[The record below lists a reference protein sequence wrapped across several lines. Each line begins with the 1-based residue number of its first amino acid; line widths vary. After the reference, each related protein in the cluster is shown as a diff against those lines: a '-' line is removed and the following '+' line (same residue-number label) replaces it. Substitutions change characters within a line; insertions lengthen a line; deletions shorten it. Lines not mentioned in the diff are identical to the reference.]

1 MVPAHTAVSINVF
14 GLHRDPRAFSPLPET
29 FWPDRWLEQDKY
41 TLPGG
46 DIISADQL
54 VLNRNA
60 FIPFSFGP
68 ANCVGKNLALMEVR
82 AVTAVF
88 VSKFEMTLGKGF
100 DLDTWEPSLKDYGVT
115 LRGKL
120 MVNVKARRS

>member
-1 MVPAHTAVSINVF
+1 MPQYTAVSVNTY
-14 GLHRDPRAFSPLPET
+14 GLHRDPRAFAPLPET

-41 TLPGG
+41 TLPNG
-46 DIISADQL
+46 DVIPAEQL

-60 FIPFSFGP
+60 YIPFSFGP
-68 ANCVGKNLALMEVR
+68 ANCVGKNLALMEVL

-100 DLDTWEPSLKDYGVT
+100 NLDQWEADLKDYGVT

-120 MVNVKARRS
+120 MVNLKARN